1 MTEKELSKY
10 YKLKREAEDLE
21 VRIKEFDDGISSIKI
36 KDIITSG
43 GGSHSSIQEKL
54 VQLKDQWYEKRVSAL
69 EEYLKIESYI
79 NNVDDPE
86 IRLIMR
92 LRFLDLMN
100 WEKIGERTYQ
110 DRTSVSRKL
119 RKYLKGE

>member
-1 MTEKELSKY
+1 MTEKELSLY

-21 VRIKEFDDGISSIKI
+21 MRIKEFDNGVSSIKI
-36 KDIITSG
+36 KDIMTSG
-43 GGSHSSIQEKL
+43 TCNNISLQERL
-54 VQLKDQWYEKRVSAL
+54 VELKDLWYEKRVSAI

-92 LRFLDLMN
+92 YRFLDLLS
-100 WEKIGERTYQ
+100 WEKVGEKTYQ
-110 DRTSVSRKL
+110 DRTSVSKKL
-119 RKYLKGE
+119 RNYLKRK